1 MKRILIIGYATALLF
16 APFARAQ
23 EGTPAPPPVEPQ
35 VPAEHPGMSRSTP
48 PSQAVV
54 PVPVPMAPPKP
65 NGPVQK
71 SLVRITATAVDPD
84 YKAPWNAGG
93 LQRGVGAG
101 FVISG
106 NRIMTN
112 AHVVANSRYITVERD
127 GDPNKYPAQV
137 QFIAND
143 CDLALITVPAKD
155 FFKNMVPLKFGGIPA
170 LESTVSAYGYPI
182 GGERMSVTTG
192 IVSRVDFQLYTHSS
206 VDQHLAIQISAQI
219 NPGNSGGPVMQDGK
233 VVGVAFQGYSG
244 DVAQGVAYMI
254 PTPVINRFL
263 KDISNG
269 QYDEYPD
276 LAITYAKL
284 QNPAQRKFLG
294 LKDDDR
300 GVLVGS
306 VVAAGPS
313 DGILKSGDV
322 LLSIDGHPI
331 ASDANVEL
339 DGERS
344 QFEEVVE
351 HKFKG
356 DSVKLDILRDKQPM
370 TVTIKLFKPWPYS
383 IQGHSY
389 DVRPRYVLY
398 GGLLFQPLNLD
409 MLEAYR
415 TSDLRLRHFF
425 EYFILEQ
432 IYLDHPD
439 VIVLSNILPD
449 PINSYLAPY
458 RGGIVDEVNGK
469 KIRTLDELSE
479 AFAQAPER
487 LVIRMIGDGPP
498 LVLDRNKVEAARER
512 IKTRY
517 NVLKEQNLEESP
529 RRASQPQRIKTKMR
543 RHSFITFS
551 IVLVAVSGALAKKEP
566 AIPTTATKPK
576 QVALVRV
583 NVTGQGYDYFRPWQ
597 KKAPVF
603 KARARSGFAERSR
616 SCHCRLGYKPK
627 LRRARAR
634 RVGRKNG
641 SQCPCN
647 RLRSEPGAA
656 RTGGEKFP
664 RRHHAAR
671 NHVRHSRWRPAR
683 GLATGTDRRVAGD
696 RRSGDNGANDALP
709 DRCWE
714 FPHVPRQHSNA
725 VSREQLHGSAGQEQQ
740 ARRIAAALR
749 FALTTARCYPG
760 AGHHAFL
767 KGSRRS
773 ELSWFPIGR
782 LLIFS
787 DAGSRAAR
795 VRG

>member
-1 MKRILIIGYATALLF
+1 MKRIFVIGYAALLF
-16 APFARAQ
+16 ASISYAQ
-23 EGTPAPPPVEPQ
+23 ESTPAPPALEPQ
-35 VPAEHPGMSRSTP
+35 APQRPGPWRSSPPAQE
-48 PSQAVV
+48 VV
-54 PVPVPMAPPKP
+54 PVPVPIAPPKP

-71 SLVRITATAVDPD
+71 SLVRITATSVEPD
-84 YKAPWNAGG
+84 YRAPWNAGG

-127 GDPNKYPAQV
+127 GDPNKYPATV

-143 CDLALITVPAKD
+143 CDLALITVPAPD
-155 FFKNMVPLKFGGIPA
+155 FFKNMLPLKFGGIPA

-192 IVSRVDFQLYTHSS
+192 IVSRIDFQLYTHSS
-206 VDQHLAIQISAQI
+206 VDQHLTIQISAQI
-219 NPGNSGGPVMQDGK
+219 NPGNSGGPVMQDSK

-269 QYDEYPD
+269 HYDEYPD

-300 GVLVGS
+300 GVLVSS

-322 LLSIDGHPI
+322 LLAIDGHPI

-339 DGERS
+339 DDERA

-351 HKFKG
+351 RKFKG
-356 DSVKLDILRDKQPM
+356 DSVKFDILRDKQPM
-370 TVTIKLFKPWPYS
+370 TVTIKLYKPWPYAV
-383 IQGHSY
+383 QGHSY
-389 DVRPRYVLY
+389 DVRARYLLY
-398 GGLLFQPLNLD
+398 GGLLFQPLSLD

-415 TSDLRLRHFF
+415 STDLRLRHFF

-432 IYLDHPD
+432 IYLQHPD

-449 PINSYLAPY
+449 PINTYLAPY

-469 KIRTLDELSE
+469 KIRTLDELAD

-512 IKTRY
+512 IKARY
-517 NVLKEQNLEESP
+517 NVMKEQNLQERPEP
-529 RRASQPQRIKTKMR
+529 DAAKQANKT
-543 RHSFITFS
+543 
-551 IVLVAVSGALAKKEP
+551 
-566 AIPTTATKPK
+566 
-576 QVALVRV
+576 
-583 NVTGQGYDYFRPWQ
+583 
-597 KKAPVF
+597 
-603 KARARSGFAERSR
+603 
-616 SCHCRLGYKPK
+616 
-627 LRRARAR
+627 
-634 RVGRKNG
+634 
-641 SQCPCN
+641 
-647 RLRSEPGAA
+647 
-656 RTGGEKFP
+656 
-664 RRHHAAR
+664 
-671 NHVRHSRWRPAR
+671 
-683 GLATGTDRRVAGD
+683 
-696 RRSGDNGANDALP
+696 
-709 DRCWE
+709 
-714 FPHVPRQHSNA
+714 
-725 VSREQLHGSAGQEQQ
+725 
-740 ARRIAAALR
+740 
-749 FALTTARCYPG
+749 
-760 AGHHAFL
+760 
-767 KGSRRS
+767 
-773 ELSWFPIGR
+773 
-782 LLIFS
+782 
-787 DAGSRAAR
+787 
-795 VRG
+795 